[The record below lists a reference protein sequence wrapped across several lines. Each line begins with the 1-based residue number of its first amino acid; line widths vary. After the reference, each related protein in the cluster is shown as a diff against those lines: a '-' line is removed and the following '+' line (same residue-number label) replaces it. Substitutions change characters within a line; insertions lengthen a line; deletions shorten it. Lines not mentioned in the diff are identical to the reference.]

1 MSVYDIDLRGIVL
14 AGWDFLHH
22 EPSNIKHILSTCLTQ
37 IVRILLDPFFII
49 ATTAEYV
56 D

>member
-14 AGWDFLHH
+14 AGWDFLHR
-22 EPSNIKHILSTCLTQ
+22 EPSHIKHILSTCLTQ